1 MASVRKRRRLAFE
14 FLASTI
20 QEGHEERQP
29 QQVYESFM
37 RIMALEWGASSRP
50 RFDRSFSGRAPL
62 TRFVSSAVIFAAFT
76 AERSVSGHAL
86 AL

>member
-20 QEGHEERQP
+20 QEGHEERQR

-37 RIMALEWGASSRP
+37 RLMALEWGVDVPAKVRP
-50 RFDRSFSGRAPL
+50 ELLRAGDRDDISLAP
-62 TRFVSSAVIFAAFT
+62 R
-76 AERSVSGHAL
+76 
-86 AL
+86 